1 MSDSF
6 SDEQAKAILAR
17 AIELDSRAHITSRD
31 DLRQIALDLDI
42 SPDSLEAALRE
53 HATAL
58 GARRTVAARRAATAL
73 AGVGIPLGIAVGS
86 LFPVGVG
93 LVSLGLMGVGL
104 VASGGLVILEGAA
117 GTPRSFHIK
126 NLALWAGVAG
136 GTALSATLFGAGG
149 PVAPMLI
156 AAGWCVR
163 SWVASSIL
171 GSAAMI
177 AVRRAMRLHTGG
189 PGNALAETLETGAG
203 RRARLA
209 RRVLDWFTPALRRVR
224 AEGDAS
230 ISLFPAASS

>member
-17 AIELDSRAHITSRD
+17 AIELDSRTQITSRD

-58 GARRTVAARRAATAL
+58 GTHRNVAAKRAATAI
-73 AGVGIPLGIAVGS
+73 AGVGIPLGFAAGS
-86 LFPVGVG
+86 LFPVSFG

-117 GTPRSFHIK
+117 GTLRSFHVK

-136 GTALSATLFGAGG
+136 GAALSAVLLGAGG
-149 PVAPMLI
+149 PTAPILI
-156 AAGWCVR
+156 AAGWGFR

-171 GSAAMI
+171 GSAAVI

-189 PGNALAETLETGAG
+189 PGNALSERLETGGG

-209 RRVLDWFTPALRRVR
+209 RRVLGWFTPTLRRGR
-224 AEGDAS
+224 AKGDPS
-230 ISLFPAASS
+230 IPLFHAASL